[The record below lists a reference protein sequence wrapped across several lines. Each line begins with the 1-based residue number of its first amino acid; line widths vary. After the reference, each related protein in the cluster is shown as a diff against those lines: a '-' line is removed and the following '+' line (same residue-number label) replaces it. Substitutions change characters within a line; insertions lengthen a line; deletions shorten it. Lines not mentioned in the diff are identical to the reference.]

1 MSQLS
6 IICSADLV
14 TQAFGCPNYTG
25 EWPRSDCAGGYFHAG
40 IDLGWS
46 NGGNNH
52 LGEPVYALKA
62 GTVVAIGPIYPA
74 TGAQYLGPYAP
85 CIQEP
90 AAGKDGSAIWEYG
103 HVQDVYVNVGDEVEA
118 GQPIAAVG
126 TLGGSTA
133 GHVHVE
139 KRLDAPIQGLDWG
152 TDYPAPSWTAI
163 VDPTQEVLDVSDFM
177 QRLSNLEAAVG
188 LGERGWNPPSPDIT
202 ISSRSA
208 TCWAPWE
215 PPNRAGTRPARISRW
230 QSRSATCWAPS
241 GPASM
246 DGRAPRPCRTGS
258 GSWPPRWPRCW
269 RAAPRPRTCVEA
281 RWGWA

>member
-14 TQAFGCPNYTG
+14 TQAFGCTDYTG
-25 EWPRSDCAGGYFHAG
+25 EWPRSDCGGGYFHAG

-62 GTVVAIGPIYPA
+62 GTVVAIGPIYTA

-118 GQPIAAVG
+118 GQPIA
-126 TLGGSTA
+126 
-133 GHVHVE
+133 
-139 KRLDAPIQGLDWG
+139 
-152 TDYPAPSWTAI
+152 
-163 VDPTQEVLDVSDFM
+163 
-177 QRLSNLEAAVG
+177 
-188 LGERGWNPPSPDIT
+188 
-202 ISSRSA
+202 
-208 TCWAPWE
+208 
-215 PPNRAGTRPARISRW
+215 
-230 QSRSATCWAPS
+230 
-241 GPASM
+241 
-246 DGRAPRPCRTGS
+246 
-258 GSWPPRWPRCW
+258 
-269 RAAPRPRTCVEA
+269 
-281 RWGWA
+281 